1 MNRATPQA
9 LAVTRP
15 TPAAGGAA
23 PPVCVLG
30 TGAVGGYIG
39 GALQAAGAV
48 VQFVARPRT
57 RQALQ
62 QHGLHLT
69 DLEGRQQH
77 LPAAALALHAEP
89 PALHTAT
96 LVLLCVKAG
105 DTAAAVRSLPPL
117 PAGSVLLSLQNGLH
131 QAEVARAALAE
142 GGATPPTVL
151 PGMVP
156 FNIAEVGPGHLHRGT
171 AGQLAVQQHAA
182 LQPWLPAFQAAG
194 LPLAL
199 HADLLPVQWGKLL
212 LNLNNPVNA
221 LSGLPLRAQLLDRD
235 CRRVLAALQQ
245 EALGLLQ
252 LAGVRPAQLTPLP
265 PQRLPT
271 VLRLPNWLFTRVA
284 ARMLRIDAQARSS
297 MADDL
302 ARGRGTE
309 IDALCGEVV
318 RLAHQLGREAPLNQ
332 AISALVK
339 ACQEPPGP
347 VGGRALRQRLGL

>member
-1 MNRATPQA
+1 MNTAW
-9 LAVTRP
+9 
-15 TPAAGGAA
+15 
-23 PPVCVLG
+23 PPVLVLG
-30 TGAVGGYIG
+30 TGAVGGYVG
-39 GALQAAGAV
+39 GALQAAGATV
-48 VQFVARPRT
+48 HFVARPRT
-57 RQALQ
+57 LQALQ
-62 QHGLHLT
+62 QHGLRLT
-69 DLEGRQQH
+69 DLDGRQQH
-77 LPAAALALHAEP
+77 LPAAALSLHAEP
-89 PALHTAT
+89 PVLHTAT

-105 DTAAAVRSLPPL
+105 DTASAVRSLPPL

-131 QAEVARAALAE
+131 QADVAQAVLAE
-142 GGATPPTVL
+142 GAAPSSPVL

-182 LQPWLPAFQAAG
+182 LQPWLPAFNAAG

-235 CRRVLAALQQ
+235 CRTVLAALQQ
-245 EALGLLQ
+245 EALALLKQ
-252 LAGVRPAQLTPLP
+252 AGIQPTQLTPLP

-302 ARGRGTE
+302 VRGRPTE
-309 IDALCGEVV
+309 VDALCGEVV
-318 RLAHQLGREAPLNQ
+318 RLAEHLGRSAPLNA
-332 AISALVK
+332 AISLQVK
-339 ACQEPPGP
+339 ACTHPPGP
-347 VGGRALRQRLGL
+347 VGGRALRLALGL